1 MRKRVLIFVLLFPT
15 LLHAYQLPN
24 NGRAVRF
31 LKSLTDEQREIT
43 QLQFTDPSKTNWHY
57 LPGAMWPRSGIQ
69 LNELSQEQSEL
80 FYEFLKTYLSIS
92 GYVKT
97 QKIMDLESV
106 LAEIEGRSTF
116 RDPGKYYVAFYGNPE
131 NDSLWAWSFEGH
143 HISLNFSI
151 LNNNISI
158 APRFMGANPAT
169 IKEGS
174 RKGER
179 TLAREEDL
187 GYELINNF
195 SELQKINAI
204 IQDFPFAGIVT
215 SNSSETDPL
224 KPVGI
229 KMEELNQNQRIILT
243 EIINEYVSAMP
254 SEVANKRMEHLNAE
268 DFDEIRFG
276 WAGSIERGKPHYYRV
291 QGKSFLI
298 EFDNTQNNANH
309 IHSVWRDFDGDFGRD
324 LLEEHY
330 QNSSHHH

>member
-1 MRKRVLIFVLLFPT
+1 LFPA
-15 LLHAYQLPN
+15 LLYAFQLTN
-24 NGRAVRF
+24 NDQAVNF
-31 LKSLTDEQREIT
+31 LKSLSDEQREIA
-43 QLQFTDPSKTNWHY
+43 QFHFNDLSRTDWHY

-69 LNELSQEQSEL
+69 LHDLNSGQSEL
-80 FYEFLKTYLSIS
+80 LFGLLKSFLSKT

-187 GYELINNF
+187 GYELINNL
-195 SELQKINAI
+195 SEQQKINAVF
-204 IQDFPFAGIVT
+204 QDLPFTDIVT
-215 SNSSETDPL
+215 SNSSETGPL

-229 KMEELNQNQRIILT
+229 KMEELHHNQRIILT

-254 SEVANKRMEHLNAE
+254 SEVANKRMEHLKVE

-276 WAGSIERGKPHYYRV
+276 WAGSLERGKPHYYRV

-309 IHSVWRDFDGDFGRD
+309 IHSVWRDFDGDFGRN